1 MKKIHKTDEQWRT
14 QLTPQQYRIAREKGT
29 EPAFTGAYVNEKSS
43 GVYRCAACGLELFS
57 SDTKYDSGS
66 GWPSFWDVVAKG
78 NVVTLID
85 QSHGMTRTEAR
96 CARCDAHLGHV
107 FSDGPQPTGQRYC
120 VNSAVLDLVKHRDDA
135 IQSV

>member
-1 MKKIHKTDEQWRT
+1 MKKIHKTNAQWRT

-29 EPAFTGAYVNEKSS
+29 EPAFTGAYVNEKSP

-78 NVVTLID
+78 NVVTSID
-85 QSHGMTRTEAR
+85 QSHGMTRTEVR

-120 VNSAVLDLVKHRDDA
+120 VNSAVLELVKRED
-135 IQSV
+135 QSTA